1 MQLWR
6 RKLNRMKNLLYI
18 LLFVPLALFGQE
30 ITADLFTAPANTG
43 ASMTVGFQ
51 SSIFDLFVGGQIGAF
66 YDLDSDGTLECVG
79 ELDYPTPTE
88 GIPVGFFAITI
99 YGDNTATPEIEG
111 LASGAIPTFAILSND
126 IVIYIV
132 SIPQFTGYYT
142 NGIININDA
151 EFSGE
156 VGCTDTLALN
166 FSTYATFE
174 DGSCIAVV
182 GGCTDATAFNYN
194 TSSNT
199 DDGSCEYSG
208 CMDPLA
214 FNYTLAATIDDGS
227 CGYLTNLGTI
237 QCGLDT
243 LLYGATTSSYGFE
256 NSVYYSFVIDTTSE
270 LILNLDGY
278 SSMHEPYILL
288 FDNNQSYIQTISS
301 SHMFSIYNA
310 SIEIDSGSY
319 YMVVTAGGH
328 SFYEGTILDY
338 YNEMQTN
345 NQNTGSFTLSL
356 VTYDGSCDYSGCMDS
371 NALNYNV
378 LATVADGSC
387 DYPVDLGTLEC
398 GVSLSTAL
406 DTLSGVFGNPII
418 DNPTYFEAYTFT
430 LDSSSTVELSYDID
444 LSDCSYSCFSHIYV
458 LLFENESLVNIWTQH
473 DDDVGGYSSGDIPS
487 EIDLSA
493 GSYTLVYGNFG
504 YDMYITEE
512 MNINE
517 VTPQFSTGSNDNE
530 HFSFQMEMMSYDGS
544 CDYPGCMDS
553 TAFNFNPFATD
564 SDNSC
569 EYELSPINY
578 TLKPG
583 WNMFAFTGSSP
594 QDAGLALEGIIE
606 EVLIVRNVFGAAYLP
621 EWGFNGIGDLN
632 PGEGYEIKIINNQH
646 TIQFSNNFEIGVELQ
661 LETGWN
667 YVGYTGAYT
676 IPIQMALADYD
687 LENTFSEIKDIKGN
701 FWNSTMGTNS
711 SLKYLIPGEA
721 YYINVI
727 ENPPLIDFTNQQINV
742 GAESSD
748 EVSLFDYCWQ
758 TMTITFPEGSFP
770 NELIGSKVKA
780 SFDFDGDGVLDDV
793 SKEYMISNESSLG
806 LVINGDDSM
815 TPELDGMLLNN
826 SPVFT
831 IEYND
836 IQLILD
842 LEYDI
847 LYMTNS
853 RVFYDGA
860 INFRS
865 DFDYCFDPYASYY
878 DSAQHYFSFLEAYN
892 YYGCVDDNY
901 VEFNETASCSDAS
914 CITYITYGCTNVAA
928 DNYSEVATVE
938 DNTCIFLGCMDNQ
951 ADNYSSHANSD
962 DNSCI
967 YSGCMDEMACN
978 FIEQASVN
986 LPVCTYPENYRL
998 CSGLCNNDVDNDGI
1012 CDEEEVSG
1020 CTNPDYINFNPSAT
1034 DDDGT
1039 CSDTWQ
1045 SAFFNTVN
1053 GQVSIDIVEGWNLIG
1068 YTGVNPLNIEDGVM
1082 SIVDIIV
1089 IMKNN
1094 DGDVYWPEYGF
1105 NGIGNLYPGQGYQ
1118 LKALNSYENFIYS
1131 NDNSLAGCTD
1141 ETACN
1146 YNVEAM
1152 YFDGSCEYSELC
1164 SDCEGNPTPCL
1175 LGQSLNGGLVFF
1187 IDDTGE
1193 HGLIVA
1199 PSDIGYYSWGCDTL
1213 YVDASSSD
1221 GLVNSMIIQ
1230 SDCNDQIN
1238 AAIACLTYEYNGYD
1252 DWYLPSADELQIL
1265 FYFLGPSS
1273 LGGNIAN
1280 LSNNEVYLSS
1290 HQVFSEGVLGF
1301 VNFEDFNG
1309 IDVFPTDELFLV
1321 RPIRTF

>member
-1 MQLWR
+1 VSNLYHLPDDNFLTYLQETYPEVIVNDSLDVVSAANFPSVLNFDNTIIESFDGLQYFTNLIVLQLSNNPN
-6 RKLNRMKNLLYI
+6 LPNLPDLSGLINLSYLEIIGNDALTNLPDLSGLINLSHLEIIGNDALTNLPNLL
-18 LLFVPLALFGQE
+18 
-30 ITADLFTAPANTG
+30 
-43 ASMTVGFQ
+43 
-51 SSIFDLFVGGQIGAF
+51 
-66 YDLDSDGTLECVG
+66 
-79 ELDYPTPTE
+79 
-88 GIPVGFFAITI
+88 
-99 YGDNTATPEIEG
+99 G
-111 LASGAIPTFAILSND
+111 LINLSNL
-126 IVIYIV
+126 VIID
-132 SIPQFTGYYT
+132 
-142 NGIININDA
+142 NDA
-151 EFSGE
+151 LTNLPDLSSLINLSNL
-156 VGCTDTLALN
+156 VIIDNDALTNLPDLSDLINLNNLEIMDNDVIVCIDN
-166 FSTYATFE
+166 FPLQFE
-174 DGSCIAVV
+174 DQLSQYSICT
-182 GGCTDATAFNYN
+182 GGCTDYSATNYDN
-194 TSSNT
+194 ESN
-199 DDGSCEYSG
+199 
-208 CMDPLA
+208 
-214 FNYTLAATIDDGS
+214 IDDGS
-227 CGYLTNLGTI
+227 CLYICNQISASFEVSTGFWAHEIFWELIGSDGTLI
-237 QCGLDT
+237 SGGD
-243 LLYGATTSSYGFE
+243 
-256 NSVYYSFVIDTTSE
+256 YSDMSNVDYQDTTSYSVFLCLNEGVDYTINTYDTYGDGWSSGTYQLIVSCDSFEYIVANNNNISPSDGNYTVSGFE
-270 LILNLDGY
+270 LE
-278 SSMHEPYILL
+278 S
-288 FDNNQSYIQTISS
+288 T
-301 SHMFSIYNA
+301 
-310 SIEIDSGSY
+310 EI
-319 YMVVTAGGH
+319 
-328 SFYEGTILDY
+328 
-338 YNEMQTN
+338 
-345 NQNTGSFTLSL
+345 FTLL
-356 VTYDGSCDYSGCMDS
+356 ACENYQTFDS
-371 NALNYNV
+371 M
-378 LATVADGSC
+378 
-387 DYPVDLGTLEC
+387 
-398 GVSLSTAL
+398 
-406 DTLSGVFGNPII
+406 
-418 DNPTYFEAYTFT
+418 
-430 LDSSSTVELSYDID
+430 
-444 LSDCSYSCFSHIYV
+444 
-458 LLFENESLVNIWTQH
+458 
-473 DDDVGGYSSGDIPS
+473 
-487 EIDLSA
+487 
-493 GSYTLVYGNFG
+493 VYGC
-504 YDMYITEE
+504 I
-512 MNINE
+512 
-517 VTPQFSTGSNDNE
+517 
-530 HFSFQMEMMSYDGS
+530 
-544 CDYPGCMDS
+544 DS

-594 QDAGLALEGIIE
+594 QDAVLALEGIIE

-806 LVINGDDSM
+806 LVINGDDST

-1301 VNFEDFNG
+1301 VNFEDFNY